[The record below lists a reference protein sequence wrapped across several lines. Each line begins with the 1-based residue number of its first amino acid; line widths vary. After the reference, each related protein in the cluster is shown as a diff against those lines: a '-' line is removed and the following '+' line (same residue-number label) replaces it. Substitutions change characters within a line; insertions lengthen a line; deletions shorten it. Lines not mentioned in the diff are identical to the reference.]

1 MGDFAVPYIIMV
13 LPFILIWT
21 FYRLIVR
28 KKYRT
33 GILREIVINLFFIY
47 FLLVIYFTFFKYGM
61 LGISFNK
68 SRYLNLV
75 PLIETI
81 NMFTSNFMG
90 LGNSLYNVVGNI
102 LLFVPVGFFIPL
114 LFKKEEDLKKI
125 LMYGFI
131 GSLAVEV
138 IQYFTAIN
146 ITDIDDIIF
155 NTLGAGLGF
164 VCYKCF
170 KKLKTKTIIEKVQ
183 DKERNKVILLAMKPL
198 VPMLMVAILI
208 IYGLAYKSTY
218 SHNLS
223 DEEMAIAAFSKYRN
237 GDFVAFNNFD
247 KYKFSLKDEG
257 GYLELGILK
266 EAFMGR
272 YATSWNSQ
280 MSFEGKNSGY
290 SVELIQNFDGD
301 KAFVVV
307 FGKNNDAKKINITF
321 YGESYSEEIKPNEF
335 FITIYPENKKLKE
348 DTDIYNIYD
357 QQDSKDLKV
366 EFLNSDGE
374 INKEMK
380 ILK

>member
-28 KKYRT
+28 KKHKIGR
-33 GILREIVINLFFIY
+33 LREVVINLFFTY
-47 FLLVIYFTFFKYGM
+47 FLAVIYFTFFKYGM

-68 SRYLNLV
+68 SRYLNLI

-102 LLFVPVGFFIPL
+102 LLFVPLGFFIPF
-114 LFKKEEDLKKI
+114 LFKKGEDLKNI

-164 VCYKCF
+164 LCYKVF
-170 KKLKTKTIIEKVQ
+170 KSLKTKTIIDKVQ
-183 DKERNKVILLAMKPL
+183 DKEKNKVVVLAIKPLGIMLLAAFM
-198 VPMLMVAILI
+198 IT
-208 IYGLAYKSTY
+208 YGMAYRSTY
-218 SHNLS
+218 SPKLS
-223 DEEMAIAAFSKYRN
+223 DEEMAVAAFSKYST
-237 GDFVAFNNFD
+237 GKFVAFSNFD

-290 SVELIQNFDGD
+290 SVELIQNFEGN

-307 FGKNNDAKKINITF
+307 FGKNNDAEKINITF
-321 YGESYSEEIKPNEF
+321 YGECYSEEIKPSEF
-335 FITIYPENKKLKE
+335 FIAIYPENKKLKE

-357 QQDSKDLKV
+357 QQDSKDLKI